1 MKHTQFWLKH
11 LKENVC
17 FEYKRRLEVL
27 KEIRWE
33 VVLGFI

>member
-1 MKHTQFWLKH
+1 MQFWLKH

-17 FEYKRRLEVL
+17 FEDRRRLEVL